1 MFTLLGTGFYHTMSS
16 YITGSKLNP
25 SFRQNMTE
33 LQNYQYECAWRLGQ
47 WDSLGDE
54 DTSKSKK
61 VGSAFSRHRYLALD
75 SLLGE
80 NGNEPE
86 FVRHLR
92 LASLDVGSE
101 LSRLKSCETA
111 CSSIASPLAK
121 LRALRELEVI
131 CELMPRI
138 GKGHEV
144 DRDLM
149 IRVTENLEQVSASS
163 VEWID
168 DL

>member
-1 MFTLLGTGFYHTMSS
+1 MNS
-16 YITGSKLNP
+16 YIAGSKINP
-25 SFRQNMTE
+25 SFRQNKIE

-54 DTSKSKK
+54 DALNASERF
-61 VGSAFSRHRYLALD
+61 GSAFPRHRYLALD

-86 FVRHLR
+86 FVRHLN

-111 CSSIASPLAK
+111 CSSIASPLVK

-131 CELMPRI
+131 SELMPRI

-149 IRVTENLEQVSASS
+149 LRVTENLEQVHTQF
-163 VEWID
+163 
-168 DL
+168 

>member
-1 MFTLLGTGFYHTMSS
+1 MNS
-16 YITGSKLNP
+16 YIAGSKINP
-25 SFRQNMTE
+25 SFRQNKIE

-54 DTSKSKK
+54 DASNASER
-61 VGSAFSRHRYLALD
+61 VGSAFPRHRYLALD

-86 FVRHLR
+86 FVRHLN

-111 CSSIASPLAK
+111 CSSIASPLVK

-131 CELMPRI
+131 SELMPRI

-149 IRVTENLEQVSASS
+149 LRVTENLEQVHTQF
-163 VEWID
+163 
-168 DL
+168 

>member
-1 MFTLLGTGFYHTMSS
+1 MNG
-16 YITGSKLNP
+16 YIAGSKINP
-25 SFRQNMTE
+25 SFRQNKIE

-54 DTSKSKK
+54 DTSNASEK
-61 VGSAFSRHRYLALD
+61 VGSAFPRHRYLALD

-86 FVRHLR
+86 FVRHLN

-111 CSSIASPLAK
+111 CSSIASPLVK

-131 CELMPRI
+131 SELMPRI

-149 IRVTENLEQVSASS
+149 LRVTENLEQVHYALNYNGLIW
-163 VEWID
+163 E
-168 DL
+168 